1 MFELLD
7 TVDQQAVIK
16 VVGVGGGGGNAVN
29 YMQLSNIEGVEFIN
43 ANTDVQAL
51 QTSDCPTILQLGAN
65 LTKGLGAGAD
75 PDIGRQAAIEDRER
89 IAEALAGSDMV
100 FITAG
105 MGGGTGTGAAP
116 VIAEIAR
123 DLGALTVAVVT
134 RPFSFEGAR
143 RAKLADQGL
152 KLLKESVDSLIT
164 IPNEK
169 LLEVMGKEASLQDA
183 FAMANDVLRNAVQGI
198 SELITSPGLI
208 NVDFADV
215 KTVMSEMGQA
225 MMGSASATGPTRAAE
240 AARNAL
246 SSPLLE
252 DTNIRGAK
260 GILVNVTAGPGLTIG
275 EFGEVGNM
283 IREMASEDATV
294 VIGTSIDPE
303 MKDELR
309 VTMVATGIMDGSE
322 QAAKQPRMEVV
333 QQVGKAVGSDY
344 SPSGRSY
351 GRDGGTEGGYSN
363 GHYDSLNDIEA
374 SESMLVSGTRG
385 RDSSELPLFDTEGQ
399 KGLDVPTFL
408 RRQAD

>member
-7 TVDQQAVIK
+7 TIDQQAVIK

-29 YMQLSNIEGVEFIN
+29 YMQNSNIEGVEFIN

-51 QTSDCPTILQLGAN
+51 QGSECGTILQLGAN

-89 IAEALAGSDMV
+89 IAESLAGSDMV

-123 DLGALTVAVVT
+123 DIGALTVAVVT
-134 RPFSFEGAR
+134 RPFGFEGQR

-152 KLLKESVDSLIT
+152 KLLKDSVDSLIT

-215 KTVMSEMGQA
+215 KTVMAEMGQA
-225 MMGSASATGPTRAAE
+225 MMGSASATGATRAAE

-252 DTNIRGAK
+252 DTNIKGAK
-260 GILVNVTAGPGLTIG
+260 GILVNVTAGPDLSIG
-275 EFGEVGNM
+275 EFGEVGGL
-283 IREMASEDATV
+283 IREMASDDATV

-303 MKDELR
+303 MKEALR
-309 VTMVATGIMDGSE
+309 VTMVATGIMDGSA
-322 QAAKQPRMEVV
+322 QAAAPRMEVV
-333 QQVGKAVGSDY
+333 QPVAKAVGS
-344 SPSGRSY
+344 S
-351 GRDGGTEGGYSN
+351 
-363 GHYDSLNDIEA
+363 YDSVTDTEA
-374 SESMLVSGTRG
+374 QADPQLVTRRRG
-385 RDSSELPLFDTEGQ
+385 VDSSELPLFDTDGEN
-399 KGLDVPTFL
+399 GLDVPTFL